1 MTWIY
6 QGRRLRDLAW
16 PPLAGGLGVLV
27 LGLLV
32 AIPQDA
38 ERARARRQGRRLRG
52 PELVTPGAF
61 TRRLRADGVGW
72 MQARSR
78 GLFSRSRP
86 AWVRVPHAVESSH
99 FLVMGDTGTGKSAL
113 IRQLL
118 LQVQERGETA
128 IVYDPALEYTPQFF
142 DPDRGDAILNPLD
155 RRTPFWTPA
164 DELRLDAEALTLAE
178 SLFPERPNEN
188 SFFSDAPRR
197 IMAFLLTH
205 RPDAAQIV
213 AWLSDPR
220 ELDRLLAGTPY
231 AVMIDPSAGPQRAGV
246 LASLNM
252 VADALQLLPAARAT
266 SQRWSATD
274 WSTTRRGWLFF
285 TSTPETRARLV
296 PLTSLWLDT
305 LVLRLMNQAQ
315 PTSRRTWFVIDEL
328 ASLQRLPQLHTAM
341 TEARKSNSPLV
352 LGFQGRSQLAKR
364 YGLDAEAMLS
374 QPATKIF
381 LRTSEPDAAK
391 WISQTLGDVET
402 ERLKQSR
409 SSGDGWATTARHSTS
424 YALERHV
431 EPLVLPSQISGLANL
446 HGYLK
451 LGNLVTTLRVRFITL
466 PERHPALVPRPVSDA
481 IGTVRLRPPRA
492 AADPPANELAPG
504 RRAAAFGVRPFKFRL
519 TEEWPAHDDDVQTAQ
534 RRSGPALSPR
544 AAPRRRRELLQ
555 RGPGDSGRM
564 ARPLGR
570 RVGTRG
576 AGR

>member
-1 MTWIY
+1 
-6 QGRRLRDLAW
+6 
-16 PPLAGGLGVLV
+16 
-27 LGLLV
+27 
-32 AIPQDA
+32 
-38 ERARARRQGRRLRG
+38 
-52 PELVTPGAF
+52 
-61 TRRLRADGVGW
+61 
-72 MQARSR
+72 
-78 GLFSRSRP
+78 
-86 AWVRVPHAVESSH
+86 
-99 FLVMGDTGTGKSAL
+99 MGDTGTGKSAL

-451 LGNLVTTLRVRFITL
+451 LGNLVTTLRVPFITL

-492 AADPPANELAPG
+492 AADPPVE
-504 RRAAAFGVRPFKFRL
+504 RA
-519 TEEWPAHDDDVQTAQ
+519 
-534 RRSGPALSPR
+534 R
-544 AAPRRRRELLQ
+544 A
-555 RGPGDSGRM
+555 
-564 ARPLGR
+564 
-570 RVGTRG
+570 
-576 AGR
+576 